1 MNNRYK
7 NDNTTIDE
15 VKVIYDYYLNDKSI
29 RKTAEHFNITRQKIS
44 FLFRKFNF
52 PYLNNVES
60 VKSRKKKKVIHTKA
74 ETQKLF
80 NETCLK
86 KYGVKNPR
94 QNKEIN
100 DKIIAKRTEKYLQ
113 KLNQR
118 LQDAECEMLE
128 PFTRVQDKDGKYVYY
143 TMKHKCGYVFKTDL
157 RRDIKCPRCYYIN
170 RFSNFETRYKDFL
183 IENNINI
190 ECNKK
195 FGKLELDIYCPDY
208 NIGFEFNGSY
218 WHSVDKKGKFYHRE
232 KTEHFLK
239 LGIPIYH
246 FWDYQ
251 NEGIIK
257 SIMMSKLGL
266 SKTKYFARNL
276 LLKTPTLQEEID
288 FLNQNHLEGYTK
300 SCFRLGLYTINNKL
314 VSLITFRSNKG
325 ELELCRFVN
334 LINTSIVG
342 GFSKLFKHSLDVLL
356 NKYHTDYVISYCNRD
371 ISPNYETAIYNKY
384 GFEFIGDTGCILK
397 YYSKK
402 DEKVYTRQKYQKHKL
417 ASILNKFN
425 ADLTAD
431 ENLIENNIFPIRNS
445 GNWKFIYKRKVE
457 I

>member
-1 MNNRYK
+1 MVCKYE
-7 NDNTTIDE
+7 NDNTTMEE
-15 VKVIYDYYLNDKSI
+15 VKVIYNYYLNNKSI
-29 RKTAEHFNITRQKIS
+29 RKTASHFNISRQKIS
-44 FLFRKFNF
+44 FLFKKFKLS
-52 PYLNNVES
+52 YLNNIEAVQ
-60 VKSRKKKKVIHTKA
+60 SRKKEKVIHTKE
-74 ETQKLF
+74 ETQDLF
-80 NETCLK
+80 NKTCLK

-113 KLNQR
+113 KLNQK

-128 PFTRVQDKDGKYVYY
+128 PFTRVQDKNGKYIFYS
-143 TMKHKCGYVFKTDL
+143 MRHKCGHVFKTDL
-157 RRDIKCPRCYYIN
+157 RRDIKCPKCYYVN
-170 RFSNFETRYKDFL
+170 RFSNFEIKYKDFL
-183 IENNINI
+183 IANNIRI

-195 FGKLELDIYCPDY
+195 FGKFELDIYCPDY

-232 KTEHFLK
+232 KTEYFLQ

-251 NEGIIK
+251 DENIIK

-266 SKTKYFARNL
+266 SKMRYFARDL
-276 LLKTPTLQEEID
+276 CIKTPNLQEEID

-300 SCFRLGLYTINNKL
+300 SCFKLGLYTSDNQL

-342 GFSKLFKHSLDVLL
+342 GFSKLFKHSLKILFK
-356 NKYHTDYVISYCNRD
+356 KYNTDYIISYCNRD
-371 ISPNYETAIYNKY
+371 ISPNKQNTIYSKY
-384 GFEFIGDTGCILK
+384 GFDFINDTGCILK

-402 DEKVYTRQKYQKHKL
+402 DEQVYNRQKYQKHKL
-417 ASILNKFN
+417 QSILKDFDTN
-425 ADLTAD
+425 LTAD
-431 ENLIENNIFPIRNS
+431 ENLIKNNIFPIRNS
-445 GNWKFIYKRKVE
+445 GNWKFIYREKG
-457 I
+457 

>member
-1 MNNRYK
+1 M
-7 NDNTTIDE
+7 
-15 VKVIYDYYLNDKSI
+15 
-29 RKTAEHFNITRQKIS
+29 
-44 FLFRKFNF
+44 
-52 PYLNNVES
+52 
-60 VKSRKKKKVIHTKA
+60 
-74 ETQKLF
+74 
-80 NETCLK
+80 
-86 KYGVKNPR
+86 
-94 QNKEIN
+94 
-100 DKIIAKRTEKYLQ
+100 
-113 KLNQR
+113 
-118 LQDAECEMLE
+118 
-128 PFTRVQDKDGKYVYY
+128 
-143 TMKHKCGYVFKTDL
+143 
-157 RRDIKCPRCYYIN
+157 
-170 RFSNFETRYKDFL
+170 
-183 IENNINI
+183 
-190 ECNKK
+190 
-195 FGKLELDIYCPDY
+195 LELDIYCPDY

-232 KTEHFLK
+232 KTEYFLK

-251 NEGIIK
+251 NEDIIK

-402 DEKVYTRQKYQKHKL
+402 DEKVYTRQKYQK
-417 ASILNKFN
+417 
-425 ADLTAD
+425 
-431 ENLIENNIFPIRNS
+431 
-445 GNWKFIYKRKVE
+445 
-457 I
+457 